1 MAESVTWMYSVRAE
15 AGPSMALTGNMPVEA
30 YEKLSVTLAAGATQ
44 NVTIGPATWAE
55 VHSLFVSASDL
66 TGAITV
72 APDGGDAIAL
82 DGPLV
87 LIGPGPV
94 ALLGAG
100 DATLVFENTSG
111 DEHLVDIFVA
121 RDATP

>member
-1 MAESVTWMYSVRAE
+1 MYSVRAQS
-15 AGPSMALTGNMPVEA
+15 GPTMGLSGNMPVDA
-30 YEKLSVTLAAGATQ
+30 YEKLSLTLAGAATQ
-44 NVTIGPATWAE
+44 DVTIGPATWAE
-55 VHSLFVSASDL
+55 VQSLVVSASDL

-72 APDGGDAIAL
+72 APAGGAAIAL

-100 DATLVFENTSG
+100 AATLVFENTGANDLS
-111 DEHLVDIFVA
+111 VDIFVA